1 MPTQEGVLT
10 VILVAIVANL
20 ALVIGLL
27 VVPRIRA
34 RRAVQDDT
42 TDMSRG
48 VLLRAHLFGAD
59 GPAVATSA
67 ARYAEPGN
75 ADAVYSSAARPALA
89 GAVPGAAATD
99 ASDDTDAADDDEHD
113 DAIGDVDHADPT
125 TGFEGP
131 AAWTRRLNEENAR
144 VQRYGHPA
152 TIVLVEL
159 GGLDRLAERLGS
171 AAAERLI
178 PPIATTMRRNARSAD
193 CLARLSPTRFA
204 ALLPYTDEVRAINFV
219 ERVRSACDVWLEAGA
234 VSLRLSIGWAEIS
247 KTQPVDPAILAAERR
262 LNGERHR
269 LGNGDAQDVEGNL
282 DVVAAQMPAAK
293 EN

>member
-34 RRAVQDDT
+34 RRAVHDDT

-48 VLLRAHLFGAD
+48 VLPRAHLFGAD
-59 GPAVATSA
+59 GPALANSA
-67 ARYAEPGN
+67 SRYADPAN
-75 ADAVYSSAARPALA
+75 ADAVYSSAARPTLA
-89 GAVPGAAATD
+89 GAPAEAATEVIG
-99 ASDDTDAADDDEHD
+99 ATDTAADDELD

-262 LNGERHR
+262 LNSERHR
-269 LGNGDAQDVEGNL
+269 LGTRDAQDVEGNL

-293 EN
+293 AN

>member
-34 RRAVQDDT
+34 RRAVHDDT

-48 VLLRAHLFGAD
+48 VLPRAHLFGAD
-59 GPAVATSA
+59 GPALANSTS
-67 ARYAEPGN
+67 RYADPAN
-75 ADAVYSSAARPALA
+75 ADAVYSSAARPTLA
-89 GAVPGAAATD
+89 GAPAEAATEVIC
-99 ASDDTDAADDDEHD
+99 ATDTAADDELD

-144 VQRYGHPA
+144 VQRYGRAA
-152 TIVLVEL
+152 TIVVVEL
-159 GGLDRLAERLGS
+159 AGADRLAGRLGR
-171 AAAERLI
+171 AAAKQLI
-178 PPIATTMRRNARSAD
+178 PPIAVTMRRHARSSD
-193 CLARLSPTRFA
+193 SLARLGPTRFA
-204 ALLPYTDEVRAINFV
+204 ALLPDTDEVQAINYI

-234 VSLRLSIGWAEIS
+234 VSLRLSVGWAEIS
-247 KTQPVDPAILAAERR
+247 SNQTVDPAIQAAERR
-262 LNGERHR
+262 LNAERQRLRGREPRDDEGER
-269 LGNGDAQDVEGNL
+269 D
-282 DVVAAQMPAAK
+282 VAAAKMRPARA
-293 EN
+293 N